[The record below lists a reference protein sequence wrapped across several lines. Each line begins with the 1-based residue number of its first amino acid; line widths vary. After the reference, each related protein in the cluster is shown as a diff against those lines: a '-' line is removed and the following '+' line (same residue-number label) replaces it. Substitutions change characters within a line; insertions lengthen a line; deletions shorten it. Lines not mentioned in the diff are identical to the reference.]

1 MARVLQIRRGTTAQN
16 DNFTGLSGELSFDT
30 ETKTLRVHDGTRLGG
45 YKLARTDQIPDPN
58 ASFDIE
64 SVADDFWAEK
74 VPQFVPAP
82 FTIITSRAVP
92 IRATTC
98 IEYIFGTDKTPFLVR
113 ASLVCKTPDAGY
125 AVGDEVASFGFGQY
139 TAPAPNVI
147 RDASGLHVRIMIGSQ
162 HPWVCHRDTGVA
174 TPIADGA
181 WNLLL
186 RLYC

>member
-1 MARVLQIRRGTTAQN
+1 MSRG
-16 DNFTGLSGELSFDT
+16 
-30 ETKTLRVHDGTRLGG
+30 LGDV
-45 YKLARTDQIPDPN
+45 YKRQ
-58 ASFDIE
+58 
-64 SVADDFWAEK
+64 
-74 VPQFVPAP
+74 
-82 FTIITSRAVP
+82 
-92 IRATTC
+92 
-98 IEYIFGTDKTPFLVR
+98 VR

-139 TAPAPNVI
+139 TAPAPNVV